1 VRVKN
6 RNNRY
11 HPYYVGKRSARIRFL
26 AGVGTFLML
35 VAAAGCVGFAVYM
48 MLDARPAQARVI
60 EPTQNT
66 YVATSTRTVTTPTI
80 APETTTESIVEP
92 ASWIQLLPPT
102 VYIPEEEIY
111 EIIPPDAQEMI
122 IMPVSPTPAPPPVTS
137 EPAPPIPQQYMA
149 LPFYMH
155 DNSDLY
161 AEFWRERPDLDI
173 ETVIWKVNASV
184 HVPFYSQIRINHQP
198 NPLFI
203 SPTYRLPYGF
213 VPAELVPVNHDYC
226 HLLATP
232 ETAAAFRSL
241 REASQNAGFDLS
253 VTSAYRTATRQS
265 ELWINGGRR
274 DGRVARPHHSEHQ
287 TGRAL
292 DLWGPGGLLDAGGPS
307 PTGRW
312 VAANAHHHGFIVRYR
327 AETTHITGYIHEP
340 WHITFVGETISNYM
354 HDNNILSLEEFVG
367 RNPGAVTPF

>member
-1 VRVKN
+1 MRR

-11 HPYYVGKRSARIRFL
+11 HPYYVGRRSARISFL

-35 VAAAGCVGFAVYM
+35 LAAAGCVGFAVYM
-48 MLDARPAQARVI
+48 MLDLRPEQIRAVVATHNTYETPQYAETALVVTEPSV
-60 EPTQNT
+60 EPT
-66 YVATSTRTVTTPTI
+66 
-80 APETTTESIVEP
+80 
-92 ASWIQLLPPT
+92 SWIQLLPPSA
-102 VYIPEEEIY
+102 YIPEEEIY
-111 EIIPPDAQEMI
+111 DTLPPDTQETVNI
-122 IMPVSPTPAPPPVTS
+122 LPTPAPTPNV
-137 EPAPPIPQQYMA
+137 PAPPIPWEYTA

-161 AEFWRERPDLDI
+161 AEFWRQRPDLDV

-184 HVPFYSQIRINHQP
+184 HIPFYSQIRINHQP
-198 NPLFI
+198 NPLFV

-213 VPAELVPVNHDYC
+213 LPAELVSVNHDEC

-232 ETAAAFRSL
+232 ETVAAFRRL
-241 REASQNAGFDLS
+241 REASQNAGFDIS

-265 ELWINGGRR
+265 ELWVNGGRR

-312 VAANAHHHGFIVRYR
+312 VAANAHNYGFIIRYR

-340 WHITFVGETISNYM
+340 WHITFVGETISQYM

-367 RNPGAVTPF
+367 RNPGAALPHFQ

>member
-1 VRVKN
+1 MRVKN

-137 EPAPPIPQQYMA
+137 EPAPPI
-149 LPFYMH
+149 
-155 DNSDLY
+155 
-161 AEFWRERPDLDI
+161 
-173 ETVIWKVNASV
+173 
-184 HVPFYSQIRINHQP
+184 
-198 NPLFI
+198 
-203 SPTYRLPYGF
+203 
-213 VPAELVPVNHDYC
+213 
-226 HLLATP
+226 
-232 ETAAAFRSL
+232 
-241 REASQNAGFDLS
+241 
-253 VTSAYRTATRQS
+253 
-265 ELWINGGRR
+265 
-274 DGRVARPHHSEHQ
+274 
-287 TGRAL
+287 
-292 DLWGPGGLLDAGGPS
+292 
-307 PTGRW
+307 
-312 VAANAHHHGFIVRYR
+312 
-327 AETTHITGYIHEP
+327 
-340 WHITFVGETISNYM
+340 
-354 HDNNILSLEEFVG
+354 
-367 RNPGAVTPF
+367 